1 MRVRPPSSRIRSDWS
16 RRNRSSCSPART
28 RKSERSRAASRAIS
42 ARRSLRWRSMA
53 SSLSVVVE
61 IRAHPLPEEHRVVAG
76 EDPLPGPMGKGPDLL
91 VALQLV
97 ERGVVG
103 QVQQDDVVEVPT
115 VGDVVPAEEPDPV
128 LLLVPASLPGEEG
141 LHVELEER
149 VAAAADAEVGREH
162 GHGARNL
169 QETGWAAALA
179 APAAILARRRP
190 AARWVRHLPRWVQ
203 RSPPPPPGPR
213 SRRPSASL
221 TRAVGGARR
230 PGGPRPRGGA
240 GRSRSGRRGGAA
252 EGRRSGV
259 SRWPRTAS

>member
-76 EDPLPGPMGKGPDLL
+76 GDPPPPPLGKGPDLL

-128 LLLVPASLPGEEG
+128 LLLVLASLPGEEG

-149 VAAAADAEVGREH
+149 IAAAADGEVGREH

-169 QETGWAAALA
+169 QESGWAADLA
-179 APAAILARRRP
+179 APAAILARRRQP
-190 AARWVRHLPRWVQ
+190 A
-203 RSPPPPPGPR
+203 RS
-213 SRRPSASL
+213 
-221 TRAVGGARR
+221 ARR
-230 PGGPRPRGGA
+230 
-240 GRSRSGRRGGAA
+240 
-252 EGRRSGV
+252 RRSG
-259 SRWPRTAS
+259 PRGAWSGPPARRREIGRASCRERA